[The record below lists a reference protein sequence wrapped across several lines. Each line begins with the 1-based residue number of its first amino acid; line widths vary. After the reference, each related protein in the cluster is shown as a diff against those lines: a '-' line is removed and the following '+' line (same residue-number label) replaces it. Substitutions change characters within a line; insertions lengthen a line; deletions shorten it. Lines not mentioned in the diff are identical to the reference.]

1 MLRICKEILNIK
13 TDNLIIND
21 ANLAIDELIEKNKK
35 YDLILFDVY

>member
-1 MLRICKEILNIK
+1 MLNICKNILDIK

-21 ANLAIDELIEKNKK
+21 ANIALNDLIEEKQK